1 MVDRT
6 LREFAVFA
14 EGESSRS
21 DKIHYGGEGNILD
34 ELQVYAF
41 VNLQVSSA
49 RGLARRI
56 YHGHNTPDSYS
67 PHHPHLPRHHA
78 QVLVVSS

>member
-1 MVDRT
+1 MEV
-6 LREFAVFA
+6 AVFA
-14 EGESSRS
+14 EGEIWRS
-21 DKIHYGGEGNILD
+21 DKTHYGGEGNILD

-41 VNLQVSSA
+41 VNLQGSSA

-56 YHGHNTPDSYS
+56 YDGHNPPDSYS
-67 PHHPHLPRHHA
+67 PHHPHLPRHSA